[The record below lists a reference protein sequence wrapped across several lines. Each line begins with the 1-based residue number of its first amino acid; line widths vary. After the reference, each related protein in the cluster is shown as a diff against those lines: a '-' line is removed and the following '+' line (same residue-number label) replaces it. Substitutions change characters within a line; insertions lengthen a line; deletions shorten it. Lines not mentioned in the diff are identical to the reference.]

1 MSPETAANIEARVV
15 AQNIVRAPQERRI
28 SLSATYSD
36 GNKASARR
44 KGRKNLAKALEAKA
58 KRAEA
63 RAKLP
68 R

>member
-15 AQNIVRAPQERRI
+15 AQNIVNAPKERQIR
-28 SLSATYSD
+28 LSATYGEGSR
-36 GNKASARR
+36 ASIR
-44 KGRKNLAKALEAKA
+44 KKVRQNLAKALEVRAK
-58 KRAEA
+58 A